1 MKILTQI
8 GRILTG
14 LLFVFSGFVKGIDP
28 MGTAFKLEDY
38 FTAFGA
44 GFLENLA
51 LPLAIILCLIE
62 FVTGMMLL
70 TGSFVRLA
78 SWMAALF
85 MALFTPLTLV
95 LAIFNPVSDCG
106 CFGDAILLTNW
117 QTFFKNIAITL
128 LVVFVFIRRDDRT
141 GTLSVRSGLI
151 ATLAFSFLFLLFMR
165 YNLAYLPVIDF
176 RPYKVGTNLPEAMSV
191 PPDAEGDR
199 YDIRFI
205 YEKDGLKKE
214 FTLKDYPADD
224 TTWKFV
230 DQKSVLISRG
240 YVPPIHDFTLVDGQG
255 VDMTEQVTGSEGD
268 VMLMIARKL
277 DKSDRDG
284 LMKGFDLGI
293 ALQQQGKKFY
303 LVTATPSEEARSL
316 TTAINTLFAD
326 EVTLKTV
333 IRSNPGFVLLHNGTI
348 VAEWS
353 YRGLPDK
360 EEFSGDLNA
369 LALKNI
375 KQKNINL
382 IIISTL
388 LAIFLFVAIT
398 LPLRLPGLDRQETQN
413 LNNNPS

>member
-1 MKILTQI
+1 MKVLTQI
-8 GRILTG
+8 SRILTG
-14 LLFVFSGFVKGIDP
+14 LLFIFSGFVKGIDP

-44 GFLENLA
+44 GFLDDLA

-117 QTFFKNIAITL
+117 QTFFKNIGITL
-128 LVVFVFIRRDDRT
+128 LVVFVFIMRNDRT
-141 GTLSVRSGLI
+141 GTLSVRAALN

-191 PPDAEGDR
+191 PPDAEADK

-205 YEKDGLKKE
+205 YEKGGLKKE
-214 FTLKDYPADD
+214 FTLNDYPADD
-224 TTWKFV
+224 TTWKFI

-255 VDMTEQVTGSEGD
+255 ADMTEQVIRSEGD

-284 LMKGFDLGI
+284 LMKGYDLGI
-293 ALQQQGKKFY
+293 ELQREGRKFY
-303 LVTATPSEEARSL
+303 IVTATPSEEARSL
-316 TTAINTLFAD
+316 TTGFNTLFAD

-333 IRSNPGFVLLHNGTI
+333 IRSDPGFVLLHNGTI
-348 VAEWS
+348 IAEWS
-353 YRGLPDK
+353 YHGLPDK

-375 KQKNINL
+375 RQKNINL

-388 LAIFLFVAIT
+388 LAIFLIVAIT
-398 LPLRLPGLDRQETQN
+398 LPHRLAGRDKEEIQN
-413 LNNNPS
+413 LNKKP